1 MKNISIFAT
10 VIYLIIK
17 DSFIALTA
25 RKAEK
30 TIIVKFTKLIKL

>member
-1 MKNISIFAT
+1 MENISIFAI

-25 RKAEK
+25 RKTRENNM
-30 TIIVKFTKLIKL
+30 IKFIKSIKL